1 MMKKIIY
8 IAAAALML
16 FACKP
21 EAYVGP
27 LDSPVGNWEGIG
39 CDFYF
44 NGELVGDA
52 DSSFYSAMTFY
63 KGGLCCIED
72 VKGAFPY
79 KYDAQ
84 SHILQIDSVYW
95 AVQNMH
101 SEDLTLKFLG
111 RIYPTPPSAEEEV
124 KSDEDGSDEGGE
136 EGDGSEGEEEQGPKP
151 DKNGII
157 LPVEY
162 KGVTISADENDYFYT
177 DSNGSKIYCTPVGEK
192 NEEGIMAI
200 ALWYDTRTDY
210 YIPLVVELEK
220 K

>member
-1 MMKKIIY
+1 
-8 IAAAALML
+8 
-16 FACKP
+16 
-21 EAYVGP
+21 
-27 LDSPVGNWEGIG
+27 
-39 CDFYF
+39 
-44 NGELVGDA
+44 
-52 DSSFYSAMTFY
+52 
-63 KGGLCCIED
+63 
-72 VKGAFPY
+72 
-79 KYDAQ
+79 
-84 SHILQIDSVYW
+84 
-95 AVQNMH
+95 MH

-124 KSDEDGSDEGGE
+124 KSDEDGSDEGSE

>member
-1 MMKKIIY
+1 MKKILFI
-8 IAAAALML
+8 IALGLLA
-16 FACKP
+16 ACKP

-27 LDSPVGNWEGIG
+27 LDSPEGNWEGIG
-39 CDFYF
+39 CDYYF

-63 KGGLCCIED
+63 KEGLCCIEG

-79 KYDAQ
+79 EYDSQ
-84 SHILQIDSVYW
+84 THILQVDSTYW

-101 SEDLTLKFLG
+101 SEDLTLKLLG
-111 RIYPTPPSAEEEV
+111 RIYPTPPSAGEEV
-124 KSDEDGSDEGGE
+124 RSDDETGSDVTDGEEGGE
-136 EGDGSEGEEEQGPKP
+136 QEGENQGPVA

-157 LPVEY
+157 LPAEY
-162 KGVTISADENDYFYT
+162 KGFTISADDNDYFYT
-177 DSNGSKIYCTPVGEK
+177 DTQGNKIYCTPVGAK
-192 NEEGIMAI
+192 DPEGLMVI

-210 YIPLVVELEK
+210 YVPLVRKVEK